1 MEFEVDEKRGIKA
14 RTRLIDAL
22 FVNVRP
28 TVTPPFFFFYLQTP
42 ATRTNFNIL
51 VFV

>member
-1 MEFEVDEKRGIKA
+1 MAFEVDQKRGIKA

-28 TVTPPFFFFYLQTP
+28 TVTPLFFFYLQNP
-42 ATRTNFNIL
+42 ATWTNFNIL
-51 VFV
+51 VHV